1 MTRPGSQEV
10 AAEAEFL
17 IAAQPGVPEAEPGQ
31 GVRGAGEGLRRVA
44 EEQAALRRIAVQVAR
59 AAPPEEVFAA
69 VTDEVHRLLAPDFT
83 VMCRFNPDS
92 TLTVVGVQVSPGTA
106 FPTNVGDRGSVGG
119 RNVFTLL
126 LQTGRPARMD
136 DMGQDAVPPLSP
148 GTSLEAFARAMAAA
162 LAAGVRSAV
171 AVPVNVAGRLWGVM
185 AIAAAHERR
194 LPADTEERL
203 AGFTELVAIAIA
215 NAEAQTELTAS
226 RARIVATADQ
236 TRRRFERDLHDGAQ
250 QSLVS
255 LALQVRAARAAPPE
269 GDDLDQWLDRMAAA
283 LDDVLE
289 EVREIAR
296 GLHPAALAAGG
307 LRPALRAL
315 ARRSVVPVRLDVQV
329 AGRLPDPVEIT
340 AYYAVS
346 EALANT
352 AKHAGASAVDV
363 RVTVADDVLCV
374 RVSDDGRGGADFA
387 GSSGLLGVK
396 DRVEALGGRI
406 SLHSPPDA
414 GTTVEITLPLRPGRQ
429 VHAH

>member
-1 MTRPGSQEV
+1 M
-10 AAEAEFL
+10 AAGAEL
-17 IAAQPGVPEAEPGQ
+17 LMAAQPGMPEAVPGR
-31 GVRGAGEGLRRVA
+31 GVRGAGEGLRQVA

-83 VMCRFNPDS
+83 VMCRFNPDG

-106 FPTNVGDRGSVGG
+106 FPTHVGDRGSVGG

-136 DMGQDAVPPLSP
+136 DMGQDAAPPLSP
-148 GTSLEAFARAMAAA
+148 GTSQEAIARAMAAA
-162 LAAGVRSAV
+162 LAVGVRSAV
-171 AVPVNVAGRLWGVM
+171 AVPVNVVGRLWGVM
-185 AIAAAHERR
+185 AIAAASKRR
-194 LPADTEERL
+194 LSADTEERL
-203 AGFTELVAIAIA
+203 AGFTELVATAIA
-215 NAEAQTELTAS
+215 NAEAQAELTAS

-255 LALQVRAARAAPPE
+255 LALQVRAARATPPE

-283 LDDVLE
+283 LDGVLE

-296 GLHPAALAAGG
+296 GLHPAALADGG

-315 ARRSVVPVRLDVQV
+315 ARRSVVPVRLHVQV

-352 AKHAGASAVDV
+352 AKHARASAADV
-363 RVTVADDVLCV
+363 RVTVADDVLRV

-406 SLHSPPDA
+406 SLRSPPDA
-414 GTTVEITLPLRPGRQ
+414 GTTVEITLPLGPAGKS
-429 VHAH
+429 AHVES